1 MKNSICLKSIVI
13 SLLYLGHN
21 PLGATSEK
29 NYILVSPNGKLKVEI
44 IATGGLSYRVTHEID
59 TILSLSKIGMVAEE
73 KNVTANHS
81 FQVIGI
87 QRRKIVDK
95 IEALREF
102 IVSCNELNLRL
113 NSNFGVIFRSYDEGI
128 AYRFYST
135 RKAEVC
141 IKGEIAEFNFQ
152 RNYTAYLPYTTKDR
166 EPLAMAFQNFY
177 NITPLSSA
185 VQKPTFLPVTIDC
198 GKVKLTLLEA
208 D

>member
-44 IATGGLSYRVTHEID
+44 IATGGLS
-59 TILSLSKIGMVAEE
+59 
-73 KNVTANHS
+73 
-81 FQVIGI
+81 
-87 QRRKIVDK
+87 
-95 IEALREF
+95 

-208 D
+208 DREAYPGMFVQASGNETHSLRGIFAPTPSGQTFIHGAKKST